1 MPEAQVVL
9 SLMRPLLPDTPHIRT
24 LSLSTSNPRVDI
36 GRSSQREGKQRTP
49 TSENG
54 WFDSRVVSRDHAVLA
69 LKEKTIIVR
78 DYGSTHGTWLNDTRL
93 SVGKDTPLSSGDI
106 LRFGVD
112 VDRGDEHFP
121 ALSVRCDV
129 AWVLPESG
137 TGTHNPNIEEAK
149 ADRTPHSDNTKSELT
164 SISSISS
171 ISVSAMTSTNTFC
184 VPDDLDDE
192 NDEEDGS
199 EVAGDSMSETSR
211 LDGRDGV
218 PATICTSILQTDDK
232 DEKNVKSHPSYSES
246 TSSISEDALSPS
258 IRFPDS
264 FSAAQYARDCKL
276 GAQQKADAHTDADHF
291 HQLNDNRDG
300 ETHRQQENESHPV
313 DDSVWKDSDSSADL
327 DGTESSMSSPSSSVD
342 GNSLI
347 DYSECEDG
355 DSMDDYDSD
364 QSYLNDY
371 DSDQSSLMDYLKR
384 NPLASRNDNEW
395 GCVDPAVL
403 TRDARLAQTPLKEA
417 PHTVPFGGSI
427 AQPATESDLSG
438 HMNTSKIDS
447 YVFPNPNLVLTPVT
461 PKLEFKRD
469 DEDGSQHFGRLSID
483 DVQTAYQDGPFASPQ
498 RPASNQDPAD
508 EDPKTVCSCRT
519 SQKRKACEMELE
531 AGEDT
536 EPTVL
541 SIEKQVLASTSPS
554 QVAEAITS
562 ALSETAISPPP
573 SKRVKAHHESSAHHA
588 GTYAATAIISALLGG
603 LGTIALLASLPAEYF
618 Q

>member
-1 MPEAQVVL
+1 MPEAQGASRLLYPQKAALGALKLIESFAHRQCL
-9 SLMRPLLPDTPHIRT
+9 SA
-24 LSLSTSNPRVDI
+24 SNPKIDI

-54 WFDSRVVSRDHAVLA
+54 WFDSRVVSRDHAVVA
-69 LKEKTIIVR
+69 LGEKTIIVR
-78 DYGSTHGTWLNDTRL
+78 DCGSTHGTWLNDTRL
-93 SVGKDTPLSSGDI
+93 AVGKDTPLSSGDI

-137 TGTHNPNIEEAK
+137 TGTHNPKIEESK
-149 ADRTPHSDNTKSELT
+149 ADRTPHSDKTKSELT
-164 SISSISS
+164 SISS

-199 EVAGDSMSETSR
+199 KVAGDSMSETSR
-211 LDGRDGV
+211 LGGRDGV
-218 PATICTSILQTDDK
+218 PATICTSIFQTDDE
-232 DEKNVKSHPSYSES
+232 DEKNVKSHSSYSES
-246 TSSISEDALSPS
+246 TSSVSEDALSPS

-264 FSAAQYARDCKL
+264 FSAAQYARNCKL
-276 GAQQKADAHTDADHF
+276 SAQQKADAHTDADHF

-313 DDSVWKDSDSSADL
+313 DDSVWKDSDSSADF
-327 DGTESSMSSPSSSVD
+327 DGTESSVSSPSSSVD
-342 GNSLI
+342 GKSLI

-364 QSYLNDY
+364 H
-371 DSDQSSLMDYLKR
+371 SSLIDYLKR

-403 TRDARLAQTPLKEA
+403 TRDATLAQNPLKEA
-417 PHTVPFGGSI
+417 PHTIPFGGSI

-461 PKLEFKRD
+461 PKLEYKRD

-508 EDPKTVCSCRT
+508 ADPKTVCSCRT
-519 SQKRKACEMELE
+519 SQKRKACEMELK
-531 AGEDT
+531 AGEDS

-573 SKRVKAHHESSAHHA
+573 SKRVKAHHEPSAHHV